1 MSENKPENAGQPGS
15 PSSPSA
21 SPAPSGA
28 SPSGAIS
35 GSGAP
40 SGAGSGGT
48 TGGPSGASSGTS
60 SGAPSGASFKPAEPP
75 ADPAALLPLSHE
87 DSIQSP
93 IKDVKT
99 RSAASE
105 AAAEEAAVRSS
116 TDDPD
121 SASAVTPADPQAAR
135 QRDAA
140 EARSAAA
147 ASTASQ
153 EAAVHDKAAREARV
167 HATPAEPQAAPQ
179 HQTTLSGSEP
189 LTGEAMSSTDADS
202 TASVPEAPAAST
214 ARPAGAPPPGFG
226 AAPDFSAS
234 NPPPPN
240 ALPPSPPRY
249 LKQNDSAWTVFGR
262 IIAARARQLFDR
274 AGQRIT
280 QRTLRIGVSARIFHP
295 EPGAKGL
302 RGKTLQYLEESIAH
316 WVMSRDVLVFMIPT
330 VGHQGMLHPSNIRL
344 RDYAKHL
351 DGLLLQGG
359 ADVSPQSYAE
369 SATSHEWP
377 GDRVRD
383 MYELELLH
391 EFIESGKPVLG
402 VCRGCQLINVAF
414 GGTLY
419 QDIATDVPTAGAHV
433 NENYDQHRHG
443 IHFPDGSTLANMFPG
458 RRDAIVNS
466 IHHQAVKTLGRDLN
480 IEAVSASDGI
490 IEAVRYRRAPF
501 VMGVQW
507 HPEFHRAGGPELLD
521 CTPLLDTF
529 LRVARETRF

>member
-1 MSENKPENAGQPGS
+1 MSENNSDNAGTPGTPSPSTSQPGAAGS
-15 PSSPSA
+15 PSSPAPSSTPSAPAPTPTPAREAKEAASTDSPESA
-21 SPAPSGA
+21 SNVTPENAAAAQRSD
-28 SPSGAIS
+28 
-35 GSGAP
+35 
-40 SGAGSGGT
+40 
-48 TGGPSGASSGTS
+48 
-60 SGAPSGASFKPAEPP
+60 AEQ
-75 ADPAALLPLSHE
+75 ARTNAAA
-87 DSIQSP
+87 Q
-93 IKDVKT
+93 
-99 RSAASE
+99 AAARQE
-105 AAAEEAAVRSS
+105 AAARVQSVVS
-116 TDDPD
+116 N
-121 SASAVTPADPQAAR
+121 
-135 QRDAA
+135 A
-140 EARSAAA
+140 ERAAA
-147 ASTASQ
+147 TA
-153 EAAVHDKAAREARV
+153 
-167 HATPAEPQAAPQ
+167 ATA
-179 HQTTLSGSEP
+179 G
-189 LTGEAMSSTDADS
+189 
-202 TASVPEAPAAST
+202 APAAS
-214 ARPAGAPPPGFG
+214 AASGAADAAAKAPAGGEPDGEPYGEPDGTLGASGKTGGAPPPGFG
-226 AAPDFSAS
+226 SAPDFGAS
-234 NPPPPN
+234 NPPP
-240 ALPPSPPRY
+240 ASAYPPGPPAY
-249 LKQNDSAWTVFGR
+249 LKHNDSAWSVFGR
-262 IIAARARQLFDR
+262 IVAARARQIFDR
-274 AGQRIT
+274 AGRRIT

-369 SATSHEWP
+369 VATRPEWP

-419 QDIATDVPTAGAHV
+419 QDIATDVPTAGIHV
-433 NENYDQHRHG
+433 NEHYDQHRHS
-443 IHFPDGSTLANMFPG
+443 IHFPEGSTLVNMFPG
-458 RRDAIVNS
+458 RREAIVNS
-466 IHHQAVKTLGRDLN
+466 IHHQAVNQLGRDLN
-480 IEAVSASDGI
+480 IEAVSGNDGI

>member
-1 MSENKPENAGQPGS
+1 MHERDRSSRDGKP
-15 PSSPSA
+15 
-21 SPAPSGA
+21 
-28 SPSGAIS
+28 
-35 GSGAP
+35 
-40 SGAGSGGT
+40 
-48 TGGPSGASSGTS
+48 ASS
-60 SGAPSGASFKPAEPP
+60 
-75 ADPAALLPLSHE
+75 
-87 DSIQSP
+87 
-93 IKDVKT
+93 
-99 RSAASE
+99 E
-105 AAAEEAAVRSS
+105 A
-116 TDDPD
+116 
-121 SASAVTPADPQAAR
+121 
-135 QRDAA
+135 
-140 EARSAAA
+140 SAAA
-147 ASTASQ
+147 ATSG
-153 EAAVHDKAAREARV
+153 EAAAAGSSA
-167 HATPAEPQAAPQ
+167 QA
-179 HQTTLSGSEP
+179 S
-189 LTGEAMSSTDADS
+189 
-202 TASVPEAPAAST
+202 AASAS
-214 ARPAGAPPPGFG
+214 ARPAQGSPPPGFG
-226 AAPDFSAS
+226 TQPDFTAS
-234 NPPPPN
+234 NPPP
-240 ALPPSPPRY
+240 ASSLPPSPPRY
-249 LKQNDSAWTVFGR
+249 LRQSDSAWSVFGR

-316 WVMSRDVLVFMIPT
+316 WVMSRDVIVFMIPT

-369 SATSHEWP
+369 VATRHEWP

-383 MYELELLH
+383 TYELE
-391 EFIESGKPVLG
+391 LG

-419 QDIATDVPTAGAHV
+419 QDIATEVPTAGIHV
-433 NENYDQHRHG
+433 SEHYDQHRHSV
-443 IHFPDGSTLANMFPG
+443 HFPDGSTLSNMFPG
-458 RRDAIVNS
+458 RREAIVNS

>member
-1 MSENKPENAGQPGS
+1 M
-15 PSSPSA
+15 
-21 SPAPSGA
+21 
-28 SPSGAIS
+28 
-35 GSGAP
+35 
-40 SGAGSGGT
+40 
-48 TGGPSGASSGTS
+48 
-60 SGAPSGASFKPAEPP
+60 
-75 ADPAALLPLSHE
+75 
-87 DSIQSP
+87 
-93 IKDVKT
+93 
-99 RSAASE
+99 
-105 AAAEEAAVRSS
+105 RSS
-116 TDDPD
+116 TDDPI
-121 SASAVTPADPQAAR
+121 SASAVTPEDPSTAR
-135 QRDAA
+135 LRDAA

-147 ASTASQ
+147 ASTARQ
-153 EAAVHDKAAREARV
+153 EAAVHEREARRGRSPAPGTAS
-167 HATPAEPQAAPQ
+167 ATGATAANAEPLKPASPVFASGELHTGAARV
-179 HQTTLSGSEP
+179 
-189 LTGEAMSSTDADS
+189 TDANGLGPAATLAEDVVTEAGM
-202 TASVPEAPAAST
+202 TAEEAPPAT
-214 ARPAGAPPPGFG
+214 ARPAGSPPPGFG
-226 AAPDFSAS
+226 AAPDFSAT

-249 LKQNDSAWTVFGR
+249 LRQSDSAWSVFGR

-295 EPGAKGL
+295 EAGAKGL

-344 RDYAKHL
+344 RDYAKNL

-359 ADVSPQSYAE
+359 ADVSPQTYAE
-369 SATSHEWP
+369 SALSHEWP

-419 QDIATDVPTAGAHV
+419 QDIATDVPTANVHV

-443 IHFPDGSTLANMFPG
+443 VHFPDGSTLLNMFPG
-458 RRDAIVNS
+458 RHDAIVNS